1 MPFPSFPEE
10 QLYTCGKLQPLRA
23 SLLGAIVIF
32 SLQRLGS
39 NRGLF
44 SLQTQTFRRLIDK
57 KRRDDL
63 TQCSVTRVIFQVM
76 ILLGKRG
83 HRETIFC
90 FCIDA
95 CRPSIKL
102 KCIFLPSYH
111 SSWLLSSVL
120 WRDAGWRTALKDL
133 EKLTSKIHWGLC
145 DVIWAPRS
153 VPFELVLL
161 KSCRNS
167 RSSQSR
173 CAPTVLIIWLV
184 SLVVLLFIF
193 EWQFC

>member
-44 SLQTQTFRRLIDK
+44 SLQTQTFRRLIDE

-76 ILLGKRG
+76 ILLG
-83 HRETIFC
+83 ET
-90 FCIDA
+90 
-95 CRPSIKL
+95 
-102 KCIFLPSYH
+102 
-111 SSWLLSSVL
+111 
-120 WRDAGWRTALKDL
+120 GT
-133 EKLTSKIHWGLC
+133 
-145 DVIWAPRS
+145 
-153 VPFELVLL
+153 
-161 KSCRNS
+161 
-167 RSSQSR
+167 
-173 CAPTVLIIWLV
+173 
-184 SLVVLLFIF
+184 
-193 EWQFC
+193 